1 MSERSDLAALLE
13 ARGFAPGDAG
23 PFVQRLSAADVAS
36 ELRWHRWEESWWG
49 SGVPMSDWPADVKAA
64 ISQHYLNPPHSL
76 TAQSLLALYSRNTP
90 LRSPPS
96 TGPST
101 TEILA
106 GLAFIAVAGAVAWR
120 LGK

>member
-36 ELRWHRWEESWWG
+36 ELRWHRWEES
-49 SGVPMSDWPADVKAA
+49 DWPADVKAA

-96 TGPST
+96 TEPST